1 MATVFSIGSAL
12 YCPRWRG
19 TSSQDESAAFQ
30 VCDAVMLN
38 DHGEVGFESRCPS
51 IPDVRRFRKAQ
62 ETEVEGLDAV
72 VEVFAW
78 MPQFFFFVKTSWWHD
93 EMNKKPN

>member
-1 MATVFSIGSAL
+1 MANLFSIGSAL

-30 VCDAVMLN
+30 VCDAVMPN
-38 DHGEVGFESRCPS
+38 DDGEGPGARNA
-51 IPDVRRFRKAQ
+51 DVRRFRKAQ

-72 VEVFAW
+72 VEVFA
-78 MPQFFFFVKTSWWHD
+78 
-93 EMNKKPN
+93 